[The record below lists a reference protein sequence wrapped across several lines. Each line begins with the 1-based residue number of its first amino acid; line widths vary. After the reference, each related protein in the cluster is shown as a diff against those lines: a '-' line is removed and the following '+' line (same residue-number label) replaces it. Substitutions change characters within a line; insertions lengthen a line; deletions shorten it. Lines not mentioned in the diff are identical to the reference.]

1 MADLPAL
8 PEELERE
15 TPMTKLLYLWLLP
28 QGEVR
33 YSHRQMA
40 EALHVERY
48 QVSVALKRLR
58 ELGLVED
65 DGQPGYKRP
74 IRVREPKA

>member
-1 MADLPAL
+1 MADLPVL
-8 PEELERE
+8 PEALERE
-15 TPMTKLLYLWLLP
+15 TPMTKLLYLWLLS

-33 YSHRQMA
+33 CSHREMA

-65 DGQPGYKRP
+65 DRQPGYKKLLW
-74 IRVREPKA
+74 VRKSGA